1 MINRIINNEAISIA
15 PRVNIYIATVEDVP
29 RLLPLAY
36 EFNAESGRNLVID
49 DASWCGFWTE
59 MIARD
64 LGCAFYAAEHRD
76 GDPVGLIMA
85 VTMPSHID
93 QKLEVT
99 ETLWFLSKS
108 YRKARTG
115 MELLVALERFAEVAS
130 AKRVNITHLANSTG
144 ERMRRVFVRRGYT
157 AAECGYYTEVVA

>member
-15 PRVNIYIATVEDVP
+15 PRVNIYIATVDDVP

-36 EFNAESGRNLVID
+36 EFNAESGRNFAID
-49 DASWCGFWTE
+49 EASWCGFWTE
-59 MIARD
+59 MIDRG

-99 ETLWFLSKS
+99 ETLLFLSKS

-115 MELLVALERFAEVAS
+115 MELLVALERFAEIAS

-157 AAECGYYTEVVA
+157 AAECGYYKEVVA